1 MRVPNDKLVA
11 KHSTG
16 VDLFLGGH
24 DHIYHIEQT
33 SGSGNLFVKSGADF
47 RTFSLIECTISQNP
61 ADALPTPEG
70 LQIWSQDDPVNDANV
85 KPVPHKYVYSV
96 RPDLRVAVS
105 RYEVKKD
112 ILPDPE
118 ILEYINE
125 CYRELDIMMQQVIIL
140 DDPGCSLS

>member
-11 KHSTG
+11 KHCTG

-47 RTFSLIECTISQNP
+47 RTFSLIECTISKNP
-61 ADALPTPEG
+61 EDALQTPEG
-70 LQIWSQDDPVNDANV
+70 LQIWSHDDPVNDANV

-125 CYRELDIMMQQVIIL
+125 CYRELDIMMQQVTNL
-140 DDPGCSLS
+140 VDLGCSLS